1 MEYAML
7 RSKYPVFYFHDFT
20 LAESDTEFSVYFDF
34 EIEGLSH
41 FNPQMTIPKPRGGEP
56 FSHLR
61 TVRQA
66 AFSLGMI
73 ELISYWK
80 LTCAPKVV
88 IECGRLDEEAVRWW
102 KKLYFNGLGEFF
114 YKNKIETSP
123 EQMMEI
129 ISVGEKITGRI
140 DDRRFTGCLI
150 PCGGGKDSF
159 VSMDLL
165 KGMKEDNHAF
175 VINHV
180 MSAVHSAMAAGYTGE
195 KLIIVER
202 TLDPRMLEFNKLG
215 YLNGHTPFSALCAF
229 AAVLTALIYGKQYI
243 ALSNEA
249 SANEPTIHGSKVN
262 HQYSKTF
269 EFEKDFKY
277 YMDHY
282 LTPEIHY
289 FSLLRGLSELQI
301 AGIFS
306 RLTEYLPVFRSCNVG
321 SKEERWCGHCAKCLF
336 VCIMLSAFLDDETL
350 VSIFHADMLND
361 VTLIPLFEQLTGITD
376 DKPFECV
383 GTREEVNT
391 AAAVSIRTHLEQGKA
406 LPLLYE
412 HYRRSSYYPYY
423 KDKKIDWDQYNPENL
438 VPKEYEPLIFER
450 LSEMKSHEH

>member
-1 MEYAML
+1 
-7 RSKYPVFYFHDFT
+7 
-20 LAESDTEFSVYFDF
+20 
-34 EIEGLSH
+34 
-41 FNPQMTIPKPRGGEP
+41 
-56 FSHLR
+56 
-61 TVRQA
+61 
-66 AFSLGMI
+66 
-73 ELISYWK
+73 
-80 LTCAPKVV
+80 
-88 IECGRLDEEAVRWW
+88 
-102 KKLYFNGLGEFF
+102 
-114 YKNKIETSP
+114 
-123 EQMMEI
+123 
-129 ISVGEKITGRI
+129 
-140 DDRRFTGCLI
+140 
-150 PCGGGKDSF
+150 
-159 VSMDLL
+159 
-165 KGMKEDNHAF
+165 
-175 VINHV
+175 
-180 MSAVHSAMAAGYTGE
+180 
-195 KLIIVER
+195 
-202 TLDPRMLEFNKLG
+202 MLEFNKLG

>member
-1 MEYAML
+1 MQYREL
-7 RSKYPVFYFHDFT
+7 RNTYPVFYYHYFT

-41 FNPQMTIPKPRGGEP
+41 FNPHMTIPKPKGKETY
-56 FSHLR
+56 SNLHA
-61 TVRQA
+61 VREA

-80 LTCAPKVV
+80 LTCAPKVIV
-88 IECGRLDEEAVRWW
+88 ECGMLEEEQIRWW

-114 YKNKIETSP
+114 YKNGIDADEADF
-123 EQMMEI
+123 MEI
-129 ISVGEKITGRI
+129 LSRGEKITGRSI
-140 DDRRFTGCLI
+140 ERRFHGNLI

-159 VSMDLL
+159 VSMDIL
-165 KGMKEDNHAF
+165 KDMQEDNYAF

-229 AAVLTALIYGKQYI
+229 ASVLTALIYGRQNI
-243 ALSNEA
+243 TLSNEA
-249 SANEPTIHGSKVN
+249 SANEPTIHNTKIN

-269 EFEKDFKY
+269 EFERDFKY
-277 YMDHY
+277 YMDRWI
-282 LTPEIHY
+282 TPEVHY

-306 RLTEYLPVFRSCNVG
+306 TLKPYLPIFRSCNVG

-336 VCIMLSAFLDDETL
+336 VCVMLSAFLEDETL
-350 VSIFHADMLND
+350 VSIFGADMLND
-361 VTLIPLFEQLTGITD
+361 ETLIPLFEQLTGILD

-391 AAAVSIRTHLEQGKA
+391 AAAMSILAHRRNSRP

-412 HYRRSSYYPYY
+412 RYVKSNYYPFYEG
-423 KDKKIDWDQYNPENL
+423 KEVDWDQYNTENL
-438 VPKEYEPLIFER
+438 VPAEYEALIKARMKGMKDAER
-450 LSEMKSHEH
+450 